1 MSEEILHIDN
11 VKFFFPDP
19 SGKGSREALSIPQ
32 LVVRRGEFLSLTGPS
47 GSGKSTLI
55 HLIAGFLTPSE
66 GTILKNGNP
75 ISGSGPDRI
84 VVFQKHALFPWLTVF
99 DNVVYGLRRTR
110 LSRTEQ
116 KVRVLETLNM
126 IGLSDFAHAYP
137 ATLSGGM
144 CQRVALARALVLRP
158 DILLLDEPF
167 ASLDATNRLRLQ
179 EELLALWES
188 HHWTVIQV
196 THQLDE
202 AIYMADRVAVI
213 FPPPRGMG
221 FLLDIDIPRPRSP
234 DDPAV
239 TAISRRLAQALIPP
253 SL

>member
-1 MSEEILHIDN
+1 MNKEILCINN
-11 VKFFFPDP
+11 VKMYYPDP
-19 SGKGSREALSIPQ
+19 SGKGPREALHIQ
-32 LVVRRGEFLSLTGPS
+32 HLTVHRGEFLSLTGPS

-66 GTILKNGNP
+66 GIILKNGAP
-75 ISGSGPDRI
+75 LSGSGPDRI

-99 DNVVYGLRRTR
+99 DNVAYGLRRTCLAR
-110 LSRTEQ
+110 AEQ
-116 KVRVLETLNM
+116 KARILDALDM
-126 IGLSDFAHAYP
+126 IGLSDFAKAYP

-167 ASLDATNRLRLQ
+167 ASLDATNRLKLQ
-179 EELLALWES
+179 DELLTLWES

-213 FPPPRGMG
+213 FPPPQGMG

-239 TAISRRLAQALIPP
+239 TAISRRLAQALTPP